1 MKISMSLPE
10 EDVTFLDAY
19 AEEKGLPSRSAA
31 LHKAVRLLRATG
43 LVPRMKVRGPS
54 GHARTNNFGRY
65 CIRRFAVVRRG
76 EIHVVN
82 LEQ

>member
-19 AEEKGLPSRSAA
+19 ASEKGLPSRSAA

-43 LVPRMKVRGPS
+43 LGVAYENAWAEWQIGD
-54 GHARTNNFGRY
+54 
-65 CIRRFAVVRRG
+65 
-76 EIHVVN
+76 
-82 LEQ
+82 EQLWDATASDGLQ

>member
-19 AEEKGLPSRSAA
+19 VTEKGLPSRSAA

-43 LVPRMKVRGPS
+43 LGAAYESAWAEWSSEDKQLWEPTASDGL
-54 GHARTNNFGRY
+54 H
-65 CIRRFAVVRRG
+65 
-76 EIHVVN
+76 
-82 LEQ
+82 